1 MKQFTDGYIDTN
13 GKGGKDEV
21 YDLYGIVIHSGYSAN
36 SGHYYSYCKDI
47 NKKSWYECNDSCVSS
62 INSESQ
68 VLNEEAY
75 LLFYQKRVK
84 IESSKSSKE
93 NPEVVELTKK
103 QSLDSKRDKIMEDL
117 SRPSNQQTDSD
128 HNNSGTASGSSNT
141 LSTATQSSEDRLQ
154 LFKQSQ

>member
-1 MKQFTDGYIDTN
+1 LKQFTDGYIDTN

-84 IESSKSSKE
+84 LESSKSSKE

-141 LSTATQSSEDRLQ
+141 LSTAT
-154 LFKQSQ
+154 